1 MTVRL
6 AEHRGITTTTALVAA
21 AVSVA
26 PSAQDVDVLIV
37 LVESSRALHEELG
50 AASPAVLVIAEDVP
64 AIAGFDVTIVT
75 VGYSSRADYSASDI
89 RVSLDGTRF
98 TLAAAGMTVPVQLAI
113 VGERHVLSA
122 LAAIAAGVA
131 NGAGLADAAAAL
143 AAVTDPEPGNLQ
155 VVPVTDSITLI
166 DDSGDT
172 SSASTIEAL
181 KTLAE
186 ITTAGHRSIAVIGE
200 LSGMGDP
207 LESREEHD
215 RLGRIVVRLNIGLLV
230 AVGHGARHLQAAA
243 GLEGSWDGESV
254 LVATVDEAYDL
265 VRDKLRD
272 GDIVLV
278 KTASPGST
286 PDTTRSAHAQTDIH
300 TLSQR
305 LGRLPA

>member
-1 MTVRL
+1 VTVRL

-21 AVSVA
+21 ALGGA
-26 PSAQDVDVLIV
+26 PSDHDVDVLIV
-37 LVESSRALHEELG
+37 LGDTPHALHEELG
-50 AASPAVLVIAEDVP
+50 AIAPAVLVISEDVP
-64 AIAGFDVTIVT
+64 AIAGFDGTVVS

-89 RVSLDGTRF
+89 RVTLDGTRF
-98 TLAAAGMTVPVQLAI
+98 TLAADGTTVPVHLAV
-113 VGERHVLSA
+113 VGERHVLPA
-122 LAAIAAGVA
+122 LSAIAAGVV
-131 NGAGLADAAAAL
+131 NGSSLVDAAGAL
-143 AAVTDPEPGNLQ
+143 TTVNDPEPGNLQ
-155 VVPVTDSITLI
+155 VIPVSESITLI

-186 ITTAGHRSIAVIGE
+186 VTTPGRRSIAVIGE
-200 LSGMGDP
+200 LSGLSDP
-207 LESREEHD
+207 IDSRDEHD

-254 LVATVDEAYDL
+254 LVETPDEAYDL

-278 KTASPGST
+278 KTPPPAAT
-286 PDTTRSAHAQTDIH
+286 PARSAHAQTDIH

-305 LGRLPA
+305 LGRLHA

>member
-21 AVSVA
+21 ALATA
-26 PSAQDVDVLIV
+26 PATGDTDVLVI
-37 LVESSRALHEELG
+37 LADGPHPLHDELG
-50 AASPAVLVIAEDVP
+50 APAPAALVISEDVP
-64 AIAGFDVTIVT
+64 APAGFDGTVLS
-75 VGYSSRADYSASDI
+75 VGYSSRADFSASDI

-98 TLAAAGMTVPVQLAI
+98 TLATAGATVPVQLAI
-113 VGERHVLSA
+113 VGERHVLAA
-122 LAAIAAGVA
+122 LAAIAAGVV
-131 NGAGLADAAAAL
+131 NGASVADAAAAL
-143 AAVTDPEPGNLQ
+143 TAVTDPEPGNLQ
-155 VVPVTDSITLI
+155 VVPVSGAITLI
-166 DDSGDT
+166 DDSSDS

-186 ITTAGHRSIAVIGE
+186 VTDAGRRSIAVIGE
-200 LSGMGDP
+200 LSGITDP
-207 LESREEHD
+207 VESRDEHD

-254 LVATVDEAYDL
+254 LVATPDEAYDL

-278 KTASPGST
+278 KIAPVPTSPHG
-286 PDTTRSAHAQTDIH
+286 AHAQTDIH
-300 TLSQR
+300 PLSQR

>member
-21 AVSVA
+21 ALSGA
-26 PSAQDVDVLIV
+26 PSDHDVDVLIV
-37 LVESSRALHEELG
+37 LGDTPHALHEELG
-50 AASPAVLVIAEDVP
+50 ATAPAVLVISEDVP
-64 AIAGFDVTIVT
+64 AIAGYDGTVIS
-75 VGYSSRADYSASDI
+75 VGYSARADYSASDI

-98 TLAAAGMTVPVQLAI
+98 TLAAGGTTVPVHLAI
-113 VGERHVLSA
+113 AGERHVLPA
-122 LAAIAAGVA
+122 LSAIAAGVV
-131 NGAGLADAAAAL
+131 NGSTVADAAGAL
-143 AAVTDPEPGNLQ
+143 TAVIDPEPGNLQ
-155 VVPVTDSITLI
+155 VIPVSESITLI

-172 SSASTIEAL
+172 TSGSTIEAL

-186 ITTAGHRSIAVIGE
+186 VTTPGRRSIAVIGE
-200 LSGMGDP
+200 LSGISDP
-207 LESREEHD
+207 IDSRDEHD

-254 LVATVDEAYDL
+254 LVETPDEAYDL

-278 KTASPGST
+278 KTPPPAAT
-286 PDTTRSAHAQTDIH
+286 PARSAHAQTDIH

-305 LGRLPA
+305 LGRLHA